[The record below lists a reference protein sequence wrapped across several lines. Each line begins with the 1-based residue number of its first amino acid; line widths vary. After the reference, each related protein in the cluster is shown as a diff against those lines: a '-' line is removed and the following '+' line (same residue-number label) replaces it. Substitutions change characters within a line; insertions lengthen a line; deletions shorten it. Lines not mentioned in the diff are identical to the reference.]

1 MKKEKSPDTSLTEIT
16 KKYQSK
22 VNESIIKL
30 KSDLHQELFPEEY
43 DFIYDSGSEAYSRQK
58 GLNPM
63 NEAYVKKVNE
73 RREILGVTSLKS
85 NGSPADSSSQIFV
98 QQFLIKLIKNN
109 EDEQENKVVKK
120 TKSITDF
127 LKNTD

>member
-1 MKKEKSPDTSLTEIT
+1 MKKEKFPDISLTEIT

-22 VNESIIKL
+22 VNDAIIKL
-30 KSDLHQELFPEEY
+30 RSDLHQELFPEEY
-43 DFIYDSGSEAYSRQK
+43 DFIYDSCSEAYSRQK

-73 RREILGVTSLKS
+73 RREILGVTSLNS
-85 NGSPADSSSQIFV
+85 NGSPADNSSQLFV
-98 QQFLIKLIKNN
+98 IQFIIKLIKNN
-109 EDEQENKVVKK
+109 EEEQENIVIKK